1 MKRTLFT
8 RFLVLIVSCLLGS
21 YPLTAQVRQEVDVQ
35 EWPNGT
41 VTLTTGDVVEGVITY
56 YRVQEIVT
64 VLSENGDLYSLSP
77 VNVDKFEVN
86 NEYGSRRHVFKTIYW
101 DQGKDYTDFK
111 KPTFFEQL
119 TEGDITLL
127 MRESY
132 YKRTIDTYTVEY
144 KEGTVYDPMG
154 YPIDAIFADQIK
166 PKFYVMQSNGKVTGL
181 QHARRDFLNYCG
193 KKAGMVKS
201 FARKQKLNF
210 EMPMDFM
217 AIVNYYNTLL

>member
-119 TEGDITLL
+119 TEGNTTLL

-132 YKRTIDTYTVEY
+132 YKRTIDTYTV
-144 KEGTVYDPMG
+144 
-154 YPIDAIFADQIK
+154 
-166 PKFYVMQSNGKVTGL
+166 
-181 QHARRDFLNYCG
+181 
-193 KKAGMVKS
+193 
-201 FARKQKLNF
+201 
-210 EMPMDFM
+210 
-217 AIVNYYNTLL
+217 